1 MVSKTRLKFFIGDE
15 KIYPISAMGKLDK
28 YGTGGCSIVIN
39 SDHGFYQL
47 NNKLPILNNKLIN
60 KFLIDINSLIGPMNV
75 NYHIEPTNIIDGY
88 DDGKTLYTFYLS
100 FSFFNE
106 TDEVLFLLKNDI
118 TENYEKFF

>member
-1 MVSKTRLKFFIGDE
+1 MVSQTRLKFFIGDE
-15 KIYPISAMGKLDK
+15 KIYPVSAMGKLDK
-28 YGTGGCSIVIN
+28 DGSGLCSIVIN
-39 SDHGFYQL
+39 SNHGFYQL

-60 KFLIDINSLIGPMNV
+60 KFLIDINSLIGHMNV
-75 NYHIEPTNIIDGY
+75 NYHIEHTNIID
-88 DDGKTLYTFYLS
+88 DCEDGKIIYTFYLS